1 MPLSLQSTTPLYG
14 ANYSRGYI
22 GFVAEDTSDF
32 VSQGI
37 AYLTRREDR
46 SGIAV
51 THVLVVTG
59 ENECVEALAHGVVR
73 SPLAPYF
80 DSPRPIFLKAPVG
93 CAVGEASVSG
103 VRGQGSGGG
112 GNTSSSTLSSTLSSL
127 VGPTGPTGLT
137 CSAASFDKVEDK
149 VKDKVADIV
158 AENALKMLGL
168 PYGYG
173 LIVTDCLANTLA
185 GHFLNKCLA
194 GWPNRLI
201 SKLAD
206 WNDLAPVCSVVAACA
221 LNPPHNLRYRLG
233 LKPALGPIGC
243 LARNPARTIT
253 PQMLFEDTEIFP

>member
-1 MPLSLQSTTPLYG
+1 MSLSLESATPRYG
-14 ANYSRGYI
+14 ENYSRGYI
-22 GFVAEDTSDF
+22 GFVAEDPSDF

-37 AYLTRREDR
+37 AYLTRWQDR

-59 ENECVEALAHGVVR
+59 ENECVEALPQGVVR
-73 SPLAPYF
+73 SPLEPYF
-80 DSPRPIFLKAPVG
+80 ESPRPIFLKAPVG
-93 CAVGEASVSG
+93 CAIGECSDKVS
-103 VRGQGSGGG
+103 
-112 GNTSSSTLSSTLSSL
+112 
-127 VGPTGPTGLT
+127 
-137 CSAASFDKVEDK
+137 DKVEDPPSLRYGAASK
-149 VKDKVADIV
+149 VSDKVAD
-158 AENALKMLGL
+158 NALKLIGL

-173 LIVTDCLANTLA
+173 LIVTDCLANMLA

-221 LNPPHNLRYRLG
+221 LNPPADLVSRLG
-233 LKPALGPIGC
+233 LQPALGAIGC

-253 PQMLFEDTEIFP
+253 PQMLFEDTEVFP